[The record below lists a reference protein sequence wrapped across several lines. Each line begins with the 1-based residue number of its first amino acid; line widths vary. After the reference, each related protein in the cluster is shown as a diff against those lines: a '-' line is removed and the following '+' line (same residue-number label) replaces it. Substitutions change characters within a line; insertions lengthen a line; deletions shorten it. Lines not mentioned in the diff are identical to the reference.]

1 MLRHTWDRAA
11 RIVDADRIVTVI
23 TAGQE
28 RYLEEEVQLGLPGT
42 VLVQPGNK
50 ETAPGLLLPLLW
62 IARRCPRAS
71 VAVFPADHFVCH
83 EERFATSVRTALAT
97 AEYWPDRLTLLGVGA
112 EGPETSY
119 GWICPGAPIAPGTT
133 PELYPVRRFWE
144 KPDQWMAARL
154 FAAGCLWNTLVLAG
168 RLGAYLGL
176 AESCVP
182 QILEP
187 LRAAAGR
194 LETGEEAAAL
204 REVYDRIPSANISR
218 DLLARR
224 PEALMV
230 LAVRDVGWS
239 DLGDADR
246 VVRTL
251 RRFDWRPSWLPAYAR
266 AESQT
271 LAAAPLG

>member
-1 MLRHTWDRAA
+1 
-11 RIVDADRIVTVI
+11 
-23 TAGQE
+23 
-28 RYLEEEVQLGLPGT
+28 
-42 VLVQPGNK
+42 
-50 ETAPGLLLPLLW
+50 
-62 IARRCPRAS
+62 
-71 VAVFPADHFVCH
+71 
-83 EERFATSVRTALAT
+83 
-97 AEYWPDRLTLLGVGA
+97 
-112 EGPETSY
+112 
-119 GWICPGAPIAPGTT
+119 
-133 PELYPVRRFWE
+133 
-144 KPDQWMAARL
+144 
-154 FAAGCLWNTLVLAG
+154 
-168 RLGAYLGL
+168 
-176 AESCVP
+176 VP

-204 REVYDRIPSANISR
+204 REAYDRIPSANISR